1 MEEKKGWA
9 SMRKKDHWKVRELND
24 RLMMAERAFTDRD
37 GLSGRPWY
45 KHLVGFPF
53 KQLVN
58 SYVIFSCLFYF
69 VSVMPRRS
77 QYYPKSKYKCIQ
89 FKYYFAFS
97 RFMRHQSTTIMDLH
111 TSLGLLM
118 QLKRLRVLTQQ
129 SHGIL
134 YNTNFGESQELSH
147 MHHQSSME
155 N

>member
-58 SYVIFSCLFYF
+58 SYVIFRCLFYF
-69 VSVMPRRS
+69 VSVIPTEAS
-77 QYYPKSKYKCIQ
+77 SIQ
-89 FKYYFAFS
+89 KAS
-97 RFMRHQSTTIMDLH
+97 INASNLSTTLLFSDLC
-111 TSLGLLM
+111 TI
-118 QLKRLRVLTQQ
+118 KARRLWIYTLPWDC
-129 SHGIL
+129 
-134 YNTNFGESQELSH
+134 
-147 MHHQSSME
+147 
-155 N
+155 